1 MNNYSLNGSI
11 QDRFRQLDVERTS
24 KLDRAREAS
33 ALTIPSVL
41 PPENWS
47 EKDPL
52 IQPSSSIPARGVT
65 NLASRMLSALIP
77 LNDLPFFDFKVK
89 TGEQIPMELESFL
102 NTLSHQV
109 YTKIIGGNFREITFA
124 ALQQLIVT
132 GDVIL
137 VMEDD
142 FNFRLIRQ
150 DHYVLRR
157 DIVGNPVEIIHLEY
171 VPDMDSKKDVMD
183 YYDPSTAYGKKGY
196 ETIFVRIV
204 LNEDDDKWHVSREN
218 EKGETIDSGVYT
230 VLPYS
235 CLRWTGIAGENYGR
249 SHCEEIM
256 GDIQSLEAFTEA
268 QLEGMAAASAF
279 WIGVNPAG
287 VTNIEDIAGREN
299 GSYISARREDV
310 FTISPSDTLT
320 PQIQSIS
327 AAVETMRREVSTAFL
342 MSAGAIP
349 SGDRVTAT
357 AVRMI
362 GSELET
368 ILGGAF
374 SAIAREM
381 MEPIVRRAVFM
392 MIENEDIDPRLASGF
407 ASNGVLDIEILTGLQ
422 ALSRDSELTKL
433 IQMGEMVRNLPPES
447 LATFRWDAYT
457 TALITALGF
466 DPTNWVK
473 SEEDVQ
479 TEQNAQMDRQLA
491 MQQKAQMAQMGMEA
505 ASGIAQQAI
514 GQQLQS
520 PGNV

>member
-1 MNNYSLNGSI
+1 MTTTSLNGSI

-41 PPENWS
+41 PPENWT

-52 IQPSSSIPARGVT
+52 IQPSSSVPARGVT

-89 TGEQIPMELESFL
+89 TGVEIPAELDAFL
-102 NTLSHQV
+102 STLSSQV
-109 YTKIIGGNFREITFA
+109 YTKIISGNFREITFE
-124 ALQQLIVT
+124 ALQQLIIT
-132 GDVIL
+132 GDVIMIL
-137 VMEDD
+137 EDD
-142 FNFRLIRQ
+142 FNFRLLRQ
-150 DHYVLRR
+150 DHYVMRR
-157 DIVGNPVEIIHLEY
+157 NIVGKPVEIIHLEY
-171 VPDMDSKKDVMD
+171 VPDEANKDIMD
-183 YYDPSTAYGKKGY
+183 YYDYSAEYGKKGY
-196 ETIFVRIV
+196 KTFYVR
-204 LNEDDDKWHVSREN
+204 LTYNEDDDKWYVARED
-218 EKGETIDSGVYT
+218 EDGVIVDEGVYS
-230 VLPYS
+230 VLPYAA
-235 CLRWTGIAGENYGR
+235 LRWTGIVGENYGR
-249 SHCEEIM
+249 SHCEEIF
-256 GDIQSLEAFTEA
+256 GDIQSLEAYTQA
-268 QLEGMAAASAF
+268 MLEGMAAASAF

-287 VTNIEDIAGREN
+287 VTNIEDVAGRDN

-327 AAVETMRREVSTAFL
+327 AAVDTMRREVSTAFL
-342 MSAGAIP
+342 MTGAAIP

-368 ILGGAF
+368 VLGGAF
-374 SAIAREM
+374 SAIARDM
-381 MEPIVRRAVFM
+381 MQPIVSRTVFM
-392 MIENEDIDPRLASGF
+392 MLENGDIDPRLAEGF
-407 ASNGVLDIEILTGLQ
+407 GDNGILDIEILTGLQ

-447 LATFRWDAYT
+447 LATFKWDAYT

-466 DPTNWVK
+466 DPQNWVK
-473 SEEDVQ
+473 SEQE
-479 TEQNAQMDRQLA
+479 AQMEQEAAMERQMA

-514 GQQLQS
+514 GQQLS
-520 PGNV
+520 PGTA